1 MGIKATNNSF
11 SGWKS
16 FIFDRDMFDAC
27 MAAFKFLGDPS
38 KVAQSLVHKLTN
50 ACDMPMNKSRHGKHK
65 EAIYW
70 WTDEIAKL
78 RKEYRRLKY

>member
-1 MGIKATNNSF
+1 MATKVTNNSF
-11 SGWKS
+11 SDWKS
-16 FIFDRDMFDAC
+16 SIFDCKMFDAC
-27 MAAFKFLGDPS
+27 MVALKLQGDLS